1 LPAPFLSSAPISLD
15 IAAPPP
21 IPRPFAIA
29 SAIKKKGKTKPTAAR
44 ASEPIPETQIASVK
58 LYIVVTDIAIIMG
71 IASLMMAFLGSPS
84 NVWTPFVSLLFVF
97 LEMFDRF
104 SAKFGFTRRE
114 KNVLYFNIVIRCHS
128 SRDEKC
134 VLFFL

>member
-1 LPAPFLSSAPISLD
+1 
-15 IAAPPP
+15 
-21 IPRPFAIA
+21 
-29 SAIKKKGKTKPTAAR
+29 
-44 ASEPIPETQIASVK
+44 
-58 LYIVVTDIAIIMG
+58 MG

-104 SAKFGFTRRE
+104 PVE
-114 KNVLYFNIVIRCHS
+114 FNIVISCHF